1 MTRKA
6 IGLIYYN
13 EPKGVRRLL
22 NSVPD
27 DWYKIC
33 VDGAFPQ
40 MNTKKKWTSY
50 KQHKWMSDYPN
61 MIMRSVIGDEWYKR
75 QAYFNFSK
83 HHDIDVLV
91 VIDSD
96 EYFKLTE
103 GYTWAD
109 VDRYLG
115 DLNIK
120 EPTVY
125 YINCYDRYGDF
136 VTPVTRPRVFTR
148 PEMFKYHNK
157 HHYQITTDISSV
169 LKPAG
174 KVIPFHIIHDKRF
187 RGKKA
192 KKQHEEYM
200 KYLRNYE
207 LTKMKNESKEEKI
220 DRELSVVYGY

>member
-1 MTRKA
+1 MNRKA

-22 NSVPD
+22 DSVPD
-27 DWYKIC
+27 DWCKIC
-33 VDGAFPQ
+33 IDGAFPQ
-40 MNTKKKWTSY
+40 MNSKNEWSSD
-50 KQHKWMSDYPN
+50 KQIEWMSDYKN
-61 MIMRSVIGDEWYKR
+61 TILVSFSGDEWEKR
-75 QAYFNFSK
+75 QAYFDLSK
-83 HHDIDVLV
+83 DYHIDVLV
-91 VIDSD
+91 VVDSD

-109 VDRYLG
+109 VERYWG
-115 DLNIK
+115 DLNVK

-125 YINCYDRYGDF
+125 YINCYDVYDGF
-136 VTPVTRPRVFTR
+136 TTPVTRPRVFTR

-157 HHYQITTDISSV
+157 HHYQITKDGSSI

-187 RGKKA
+187 RSEKA
-192 KKQHEEYM
+192 RKQHEEYM

-207 LTKMKNESKEEKI
+207 LTKMKSESKEEKI
-220 DRELSVVYGY
+220 DRELSVAYGY